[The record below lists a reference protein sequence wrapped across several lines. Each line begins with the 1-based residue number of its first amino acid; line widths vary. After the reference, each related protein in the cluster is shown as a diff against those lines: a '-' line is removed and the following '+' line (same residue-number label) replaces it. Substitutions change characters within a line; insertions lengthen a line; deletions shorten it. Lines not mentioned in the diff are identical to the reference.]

1 MICQAPIQQA
11 RSGGLDTIRGHIMK
25 KATKGALAAV
35 AGGSLL
41 LGGAGTLAYWTDTS
55 TVAGGSITGGTLSLV
70 DPTCT
75 WKLEHTGGTT
85 IDPILPAAIRLV
97 PGDTATETCTSTITA
112 TGQNLKATLGVTG
125 GTDANGNPLASAIT
139 PVASYKVGT
148 VDTQAAI
155 TSADDGKTLTATIV
169 LAFPFGATADNTT
182 NGGLTETV
190 TSYVITATQV
200 DDIS

>member
-1 MICQAPIQQA
+1 MN
-11 RSGGLDTIRGHIMK
+11 

-112 TGQNLKATLGVTG
+112 TGQNLAADLTVSG
-125 GTDANGNPLASAIT
+125 GTDADGNALASAIT
-139 PVASYKVGT
+139 PVASYTVGG
-148 VDTQAAI
+148 VANQGRI
-155 TSADDGKTLTATIV
+155 TSADSGDTLVATIV
-169 LAFPFGATADNTT
+169 LAFPFGTEDNTS
-182 NGGLTETV
+182 NGGLTEAV